1 MISVKEVTDKKTL
14 KEFAYFIYD
23 IYEGDKNFVPPIRKD
38 YLKYLQGVDNDL
50 NNAGPNTKFICYDG
64 DKVVGRLLVGINE
77 IVNDYH
83 GFKEGYI
90 SPVSY
95 KHMTLPTTT

>member
-38 YLKYLQGVDNDL
+38 YLKYYQSYAYMYL
-50 NNAGPNTKFICYDG
+50 
-64 DKVVGRLLVGINE
+64 
-77 IVNDYH
+77 
-83 GFKEGYI
+83 YI
-90 SPVSY
+90 
-95 KHMTLPTTT
+95 